1 MSAAFDCNGNSEFVT
16 EPSPYK
22 YSRGFSPREEEDE
35 RIETFGDAPDEE
47 SLKDAN
53 GQDGAENIVNQ

>member
-1 MSAAFDCNGNSEFVT
+1 MSGAFDCNGISEFVT

-22 YSRGFSPREEEDE
+22 YSRGFSPREEDE
-35 RIETFGDAPDEE
+35 RIETFADAPDEE
-47 SLKDAN
+47 SLQDAN